1 MINKIKDLDLNQ
13 SLVGILWMII
23 TTILFVGVTATVR
36 YLEGEVPAPQAAF
49 LRYAIGTILLIPS
62 LISLT
67 KFRPHRPLMKKF
79 ILRGFV
85 HSIGVTLWFY
95 AMSVMPVAEVTAI
108 GFLTYIFVSFGACF
122 FLKETLHKHRLLAI
136 IISFIG
142 ALIILRPG
150 FKVIESGQISM
161 LLATVVFTMSY
172 LIAKVV
178 SKERTSSEIVAMLSI
193 FTTIFLI
200 PSAIYSWEPLSIE
213 ALLILTVT
221 AIIATIGHIT
231 MTKAIKVA
239 PMVVTQPILFLQL
252 VWASMVGLFIFN
264 EKFDPFVI
272 LGGTIIMMCV
282 CYVSYKEHKLEKIN
296 SNENLQKII

>member
-1 MINKIKDLDLNQ
+1 MVNKIKDFDLNQ
-13 SLVGILWMII
+13 SLIGIMWMVI

-67 KFRPHRPLMKKF
+67 KFRPHKSLMKKF

-122 FLKETLHKHRLLAI
+122 ILNETLHQHRLLAI

-161 LLATVVFTMSY
+161 LLATIVFTMSY
-172 LIAKVV
+172 LIAKIV

-200 PSAIYSWEPLSIE
+200 PSAIYSWEPLSIK
-213 ALLILTVT
+213 AFLILTFT

-252 VWASMVGLFIFN
+252 VWASMVGLFIFD

-272 LGGTIIMMCV
+272 FGGTLIMMCV
-282 CYVSYKEHKLEKIN
+282 SYVSYKEHKLDKIN
-296 SNENLQKII
+296 SNETLQKII

>member
-1 MINKIKDLDLNQ
+1 MNLSII
-13 SLVGILWMII
+13 GILWMVI

-49 LRYAIGTILLIPS
+49 LRYAIGTVMLVPS
-62 LISLT
+62 LITLT
-67 KFRPHRPLMKKF
+67 KFKPDRSLFNKF

-108 GFLTYIFVSFGACF
+108 GFLTYIFVSIGASI
-122 FLKETLHKHRLLAI
+122 FLKEKLHKHRLSAI
-136 IISFIG
+136 LISFIG

-150 FKVIESGQISM
+150 FKVIESGQLGM
-161 LLATVVFTMSY
+161 LIATMVFTASY

-200 PSAIYSWEPLSIE
+200 PSAIYSWEPLSLE
-213 ALLILTVT
+213 ALLILSFT
-221 AIIATIGHIT
+221 ALIATLGHIT
-231 MTKAIKVA
+231 MTKAIKAA
-239 PMVVTQPILFLQL
+239 PMVVTQPVLFLQL
-252 VWASMVGLFIFN
+252 VWASMVGLFIFD
-264 EKFDPFVI
+264 EEFDLFVI
-272 LGGTIIMMCV
+272 IGGTVIMICV
-282 CYVSYKEHKLEKIN
+282 CYVSYREHVLGKKIT
-296 SNENLQKII
+296 SEALQKVI

>member
-1 MINKIKDLDLNQ
+1 MNQ
-13 SLVGILWMII
+13 SIVGILWMVI

-49 LRYAIGTILLIPS
+49 LRYAIGTVMLAPS
-62 LISLT
+62 LITLT
-67 KFRPHRPLMKKF
+67 KFKPERSLFNKF

-108 GFLTYIFVSFGACF
+108 GFLTYIFVSIGASI
-122 FLKETLHKHRLLAI
+122 FLKEKLHKHRLSAI
-136 IISFIG
+136 LISFIG

-150 FKVIESGQISM
+150 FKVIESGQLGM
-161 LLATVVFTMSY
+161 LIATMVFTASY

-200 PSAIYSWEPLSIE
+200 PSAIYSWEPLSLE
-213 ALLILTVT
+213 ALLILSFT
-221 AIIATIGHIT
+221 ALIATLGHIT
-231 MTKAIKVA
+231 MTKAIKAA

-252 VWASMVGLFIFN
+252 VWASMVGLFIFD
-264 EKFDPFVI
+264 EEFDLFVI
-272 LGGTIIMMCV
+272 IGGTVIMLCV
-282 CYVSYKEHKLEKIN
+282 CYVSYREHILGKKIT
-296 SNENLQKII
+296 SEALQKVI

>member
-1 MINKIKDLDLNQ
+1 LNQ
-13 SLVGILWMII
+13 SIIGILWMVI

-49 LRYAIGTILLIPS
+49 LRYAIGTLMLAPS
-62 LISLT
+62 LITLT
-67 KFRPHRPLMKKF
+67 KFKPNRYLFNKF
-79 ILRGFV
+79 LLRGFV

-108 GFLTYIFVSFGACF
+108 GFLTYIFVSIGASI
-122 FLKETLHKHRLLAI
+122 FLKEKLHKHRLSAI
-136 IISFIG
+136 LISFIG

-150 FKVIESGQISM
+150 FKVIESGQLGM
-161 LLATVVFTMSY
+161 LIATMVFTASY

-200 PSAIYSWEPLSIE
+200 PSAIYSWEPLSLE
-213 ALLILTVT
+213 ALLILSFT
-221 AIIATIGHIT
+221 ALIATLGHIT
-231 MTKAIKVA
+231 MTKAIKAA

-252 VWASMVGLFIFN
+252 VWASMVGLFIFD
-264 EKFDPFVI
+264 EEFDLFVI
-272 LGGTIIMMCV
+272 IGGTVIMLCV
-282 CYVSYKEHKLEKIN
+282 CYVSYREHILGKKIT
-296 SNENLQKII
+296 SEALQKVI

>member
-1 MINKIKDLDLNQ
+1 MNQ
-13 SLVGILWMII
+13 SIIGILWMVI

-49 LRYAIGTILLIPS
+49 LRYAIGTLMLAPS
-62 LISLT
+62 LITLSKFKPNRSLFN
-67 KFRPHRPLMKKF
+67 KFV
-79 ILRGFV
+79 LRGFV

-108 GFLTYIFVSFGACF
+108 GFLTYIFVSIGASI
-122 FLKETLHKHRLLAI
+122 FLKEKLHKHRLSAI
-136 IISFIG
+136 LISFIG

-150 FKVIESGQISM
+150 FKVIESGQLGM
-161 LLATVVFTMSY
+161 LIATMVFTASY

-200 PSAIYSWEPLSIE
+200 PSAIYSWEPLSLE
-213 ALLILTVT
+213 ALLILSFT
-221 AIIATIGHIT
+221 ALIATLGHIT
-231 MTKAIKVA
+231 MTKAIKAA

-252 VWASMVGLFIFN
+252 VWASMVGLFIFD
-264 EKFDPFVI
+264 EEFDLFVI
-272 LGGTIIMMCV
+272 IGGTVIMFCV
-282 CYVSYKEHKLEKIN
+282 CYVSYREHILGKKIT
-296 SNENLQKII
+296 SEALQKVI

>member
-1 MINKIKDLDLNQ
+1 MNQ
-13 SLVGILWMII
+13 SIIGIFWMVL

-49 LRYAIGTILLIPS
+49 LRYAIGTLFLIPS

-67 KFRPHRPLMKKF
+67 KIKPDKPLLQKF
-79 ILRGFV
+79 VLRGLV

-108 GFLTYIFVSFGACF
+108 GFLTYIFVSIGASI
-122 FLKETLHKHRLLAI
+122 FLKEKLHRHRLAAI
-136 IISFIG
+136 LISFIG
-142 ALIILRPG
+142 ALIVLRPG
-150 FKVIESGQISM
+150 FKVIESGQLGM
-161 LLATVVFTMSY
+161 LMATVVFTVSY
-172 LIAKVV
+172 LIAKIV
-178 SKERTSSEIVAMLSI
+178 SKERSSSEIVAMLSI

-200 PSAIYSWEPLSIE
+200 PSAIYSWEPLSIK
-213 ALLILTVT
+213 AFLILSFT
-221 AIIATIGHIT
+221 ALIATVGHIT
-231 MTKAIKVA
+231 MTKAIKAA

-272 LGGTIIMMCV
+272 LGGTIIMLCV
-282 CYVSYKEHKLEKIN
+282 CYVSYREHILGKKIT
-296 SNENLQKII
+296 SDALQKVI

>member
-1 MINKIKDLDLNQ
+1 MNQ
-13 SLVGILWMII
+13 SIIGILWMVL

-49 LRYAIGTILLIPS
+49 LRYAIGTLFLIPS

-67 KFRPHRPLMKKF
+67 KIKPDKPLLQKF
-79 ILRGFV
+79 VLRGLV

-108 GFLTYIFVSFGACF
+108 GFLTYIFVSIGASI
-122 FLKETLHKHRLLAI
+122 FLKEKLHRHRLAAI
-136 IISFIG
+136 LISFIG
-142 ALIILRPG
+142 ALIVLRPG
-150 FKVIESGQISM
+150 FKVIESGQLGM
-161 LLATVVFTMSY
+161 LMATIVFTASY
-172 LIAKVV
+172 LIAKIV
-178 SKERTSSEIVAMLSI
+178 SKERSSSEIVAMLSI

-200 PSAIYSWEPLSIE
+200 PSAIYSWEPISIK
-213 ALLILTVT
+213 AFLILSFT
-221 AIIATIGHIT
+221 ALIATVGHIT
-231 MTKAIKVA
+231 MTKAIKAA

-272 LGGTIIMMCV
+272 LGGTIIMLCV
-282 CYVSYKEHKLEKIN
+282 CYVSYREHILGKKIT
-296 SNENLQKII
+296 SDALQKVI

>member
-1 MINKIKDLDLNQ
+1 LNQ
-13 SLVGILWMII
+13 SIVGILWMVI

-49 LRYAIGTILLIPS
+49 LRYAIGTLMLAPS
-62 LISLT
+62 LITLT
-67 KFRPHRPLMKKF
+67 KFKPNRSLFNKF
-79 ILRGFV
+79 VLRGFV

-108 GFLTYIFVSFGACF
+108 GFLTYIFVSIGASI
-122 FLKETLHKHRLLAI
+122 FLKEKLHKHRLSAI
-136 IISFIG
+136 LISFIG

-150 FKVIESGQISM
+150 FKVIESGQLGM
-161 LLATVVFTMSY
+161 LIATMVFTASY

-200 PSAIYSWEPLSIE
+200 PSAIYSWEPLSLE
-213 ALLILTVT
+213 ALLILSFT
-221 AIIATIGHIT
+221 ALIATLGHIT
-231 MTKAIKVA
+231 MTKAIKAA

-252 VWASMVGLFIFN
+252 VWASMVGLFIFD
-264 EKFDPFVI
+264 EEFDLFVI
-272 LGGTIIMMCV
+272 IGGTVIMLCV
-282 CYVSYKEHKLEKIN
+282 CYVSYREHILGKKIT
-296 SNENLQKII
+296 SEALQKVI